1 MENFGSSSHSGPTI
15 FRTADSL
22 CRSPMDTVGTVY
34 TLDIKEL
41 SQISPPLNSIS
52 RAAAPARRGY
62 PFTNPSLYS
71 LVGLA
76 SLGRSQHLT
85 GPGGVRTCL
94 ISHAH
99 HELPAGN
106 HVHDAAPMYQ
116 RTKNFDPTTGWNF
129 CLIPEITRKCNE
141 SPLIGNK
148 KKSVAGARRAYH
160 IW

>member
-1 MENFGSSSHSGPTI
+1 MSI
-15 FRTADSL
+15 FKAA
-22 CRSPMDTVGTVY
+22 GT
-34 TLDIKEL
+34 
-41 SQISPPLNSIS
+41 
-52 RAAAPARRGY
+52 ARREY
-62 PFTNPSLYS
+62 PFTSPSLYS

-106 HVHDAAPMYQ
+106 HVHDAAAMYQ
-116 RTKNFDPTTGWNF
+116 PPNFFDPTTVWNF
-129 CLIPEITRKCNE
+129 CLIPGTTRKCNE

-148 KKSVAGARRAYH
+148 NRLVSPRPASLP
-160 IW
+160 